1 MNLGIRKI
9 IEVVDEAV
17 FPSNIYCICCGA
29 LIDGSRPYALCDEC
43 IRKFHWNTGRTCG
56 KCGKALPDTYRGSL
70 CYDCMQHNHYFTK
83 GYSCLTYGLHERE
96 VLMDFKYNGKG
107 YIGRKFGDILYD
119 RISCENLKIDV
130 IIPVPI
136 SKGRM
141 RKRGYNQSAV
151 MARRLAQRM
160 GVAYDER
167 SLVRVRNTK
176 MLRTLDPAERELA
189 LEGAFAVAGEF
200 VAAGGSSTTVAS
212 DSVAE
217 VAGCGSGSANYGS
230 SSTNHG
236 SSSSNHGS
244 SSAAAGNRPAYF
256 GNKSEGTRKV
266 SAKLHGKR
274 VLLIDDIM
282 TTGATAD
289 ACSKVLLEAGADS
302 VLFLSLA
309 SGGNWKPERK
319 A

>member
-1 MNLGIRKI
+1 MRDGIGKTGLRKI
-9 IEVVDEAV
+9 LKVVDEAI

-29 LIDGSRPYALCDEC
+29 LIDGSRPYSLCDEC
-43 IRKFHWNTGRTCG
+43 VRKFHWNTGRTCNS
-56 KCGKALPDTYRGSL
+56 CGKALPDTYHGDL
-70 CYDCMQHNHYFTK
+70 CYDCMQHSHYFTK
-83 GYSCLTYGLHERE
+83 GFSCLTYGLPERE

-136 SKGRM
+136 SRARM

-151 MARRLAQRM
+151 MAKSLAQRM
-160 GVAYDER
+160 GVAYDEQ

-189 LEGAFAVAGEF
+189 LEGAFKVE
-200 VAAGGSSTTVAS
+200 
-212 DSVAE
+212 
-217 VAGCGSGSANYGS
+217 GSA
-230 SSTNHG
+230 
-236 SSSSNHGS
+236 
-244 SSAAAGNRPAYF
+244 
-256 GNKSEGTRKV
+256 
-266 SAKLHGKR
+266 LQGKC

-282 TTGATAD
+282 TTGATAE
-289 ACSKVLLEAGADS
+289 ACSKALLEAGTDS
-302 VLFLSLA
+302 VIFLCLA

-319 A
+319 S